1 MLASCYMRLR
11 LLLISIL
18 VLALGA
24 CRPDSAE
31 GDSSDPGSTTTDD
44 GVQLRLETASD
55 PQLGNVPVNV
65 YLLKDGEGVS
75 GAKIEI
81 VGDMTHS
88 GMVPVITN
96 ATETEAGLYTASDFE
111 FTMAGDWIIT
121 AEIDLP
127 DGESETVETNV
138 TVPGN

>member
-1 MLASCYMRLR
+1 MRFVSL
-11 LLLISIL
+11 LSLLILFSL

-31 GDSSDPGSTTTDD
+31 GDSSGAGSTTTAD
-44 GVQLRLETASD
+44 GVQLRLETAGD

-75 GAKIEI
+75 GAEIEI

-88 GMVPVITN
+88 GMVAVITN

-121 AEIDLP
+121 AEIGLP
-127 DGESETVETNV
+127 SGETETVETNV